1 MALYVLGEPL
11 VELFVG
17 IKQRGHD
24 EVQQGP
30 QLRES
35 QNTRSSTVL
44 TRSHERTHTIQT
56 HTHTLTS
63 AMVFWMGV
71 PVSSSLFR
79 HWNCRRIFQRTLQ
92 PKEGKQLELQLVT
105 TA

>member
-1 MALYVLGEPL
+1 MALDVLGEPL

-17 IKQRGHD
+17 IEQRGHD

-35 QNTRSSTVL
+35 HNTRSSTVL
-44 TRSHERTHTIQT
+44 TRSHEHTHTIQ
-56 HTHTLTS
+56 THTLTS

-79 HWNCRRIFQRTLQ
+79 HWNCRRIFQRTLK
-92 PKEGKQLELQLVT
+92 PKEGKQLEEQPVVIYV
-105 TA
+105 